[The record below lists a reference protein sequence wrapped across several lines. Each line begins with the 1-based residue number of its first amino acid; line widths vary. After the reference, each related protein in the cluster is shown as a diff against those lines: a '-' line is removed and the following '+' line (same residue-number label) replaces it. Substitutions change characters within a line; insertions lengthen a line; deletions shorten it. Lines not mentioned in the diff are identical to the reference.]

1 MCSACR
7 RCSTVLRLK
16 ILLNPHSALG
26 TTART
31 PPLRTRAGAKR
42 ALSDADTPE
51 KRART
56 DDGSTTAGSNADA
69 PVVEFGE
76 VPHGWGR
83 GLGLQTRSGE
93 AVLGVIPNVPSCI
106 AE

>member
-1 MCSACR
+1 MCSR
-7 RCSTVLRLK
+7 SDLE
-16 ILLNPHSALG
+16 LLELAGPC
-26 TTART
+26 
-31 PPLRTRAGAKR
+31 AGAKR

-76 VPHGWGR
+76 VVPREVTLRSVSDNALWR
-83 GLGLQTRSGE
+83 RRPKIVARLGLVE
-93 AVLGVIPNVPSCI
+93 AAMFDARLD
-106 AE
+106 AWE